1 VIFFIIPVFR
11 LWIEKIS
18 GASVP
23 PGKEVQRQIEI
34 NGREIIGL
42 ILKE

>member
-1 VIFFIIPVFR
+1 MPG
-11 LWIEKIS
+11 E
-18 GASVP
+18 SVS
-23 PGKEVQRQIEI
+23 PGKEVQREIEI